1 MTELTHDDTTGVAVA
16 KYRDGSEHRLPIVEL
31 GPTSNGV
38 KKAHVVYLQ
47 DDFKIPEF
55 VSVGAKEGCNA
66 PATKWTG
73 RVLNLKARHAVSII
87 AAKDWRLGVAFPRVI
102 TMGDAT
108 LSPAL
113 EWQQG

>member
-1 MTELTHDDTTGVAVA
+1 MGR
-16 KYRDGSEHRLPIVEL
+16 KR
-31 GPTSNGV
+31 
-38 KKAHVVYLQ
+38 
-47 DDFKIPEF
+47 F
-55 VSVGAKEGCNA
+55 CNT

-102 TMGDAT
+102 TMRDDW

-113 EWQQG
+113 EWQQGGPLCLACPDAGIVEGYINLVLSK

>member
-1 MTELTHDDTTGVAVA
+1 MA

-31 GPTSNGV
+31 GPRSDGV
-38 KKAHVVYLQ
+38 KQARVLYLQ
-47 DDFKIPEF
+47 EDFKIPEF
-55 VSVGAKEGCNA
+55 LCVGAKEGCNA

-73 RVLNLKARHAVSII
+73 RVLYLKARHAVSII
-87 AAKDWRLGVAFPRVI
+87 AAKDWHLGVAFPRVV

-108 LSPAL
+108 VSPAV